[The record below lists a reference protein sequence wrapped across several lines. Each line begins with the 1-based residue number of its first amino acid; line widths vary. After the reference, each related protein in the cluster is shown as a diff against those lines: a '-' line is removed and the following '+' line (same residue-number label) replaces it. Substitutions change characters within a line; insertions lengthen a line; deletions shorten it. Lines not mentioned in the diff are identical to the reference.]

1 MQKKIQLPKEGL
13 QPEDHRKNP
22 LVDDNDVEGHRGR
35 ALTEP
40 EGLIHRGPSTGGELM
55 PQFPST
61 GGDVV
66 ATDDDG
72 ETGPSH

>member
-13 QPEDHRKNP
+13 QPEDHKKN
-22 LVDDNDVEGHRGR
+22 LIDDSDVEGHGSD
-35 ALTEP
+35 
-40 EGLIHRGPSTGGELM
+40 GLIHRGPSTGGELM

>member
-13 QPEDHRKNP
+13 QP
-22 LVDDNDVEGHRGR
+22 DDLIDGSDVEGHG
-35 ALTEP
+35 ATP
-40 EGLIHRGPSTGGELM
+40 GPDGLIHRGPSTGGELM

-61 GGDVV
+61 GGDVI

-72 ETGPSH
+72 EAGPSH